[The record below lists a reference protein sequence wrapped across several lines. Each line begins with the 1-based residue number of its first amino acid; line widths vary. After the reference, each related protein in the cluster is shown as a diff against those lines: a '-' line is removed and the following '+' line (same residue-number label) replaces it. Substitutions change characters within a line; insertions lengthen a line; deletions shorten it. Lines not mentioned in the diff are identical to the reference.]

1 MSGPCREVAVKS
13 RLTDVAPPE
22 RYQEHRG
29 GHAPQQSLEMAHGGA
44 MLFSKQQQEGFR
56 EYLRLYVEEDSQKPW
71 QSKEK
76 NKRYLQA
83 VLKTIPKHVVT
94 QTDVALTY
102 ASAGF
107 VSLIDLGFI
116 YTLQGT
122 YTPRIIRGL
131 TLDLERRQI
140 FTMEACPEGS
150 FRRPGA
156 IFNPAFRFA
165 DLLEIC
171 DQASLERF
179 EAVVRAAEDRTKA
192 ATAGSKDPLVEGCR
206 GTSIDEEQE
215 FIVYLA
221 VGGLAVH
228 LRQFWIKNGTL
239 WSDSN
244 TSSCTL
250 QLSARNPL
258 IVPYHDLEPLM
269 KPGPLRE
276 ELLRLK

>member
-1 MSGPCREVAVKS
+1 
-13 RLTDVAPPE
+13 
-22 RYQEHRG
+22 
-29 GHAPQQSLEMAHGGA
+29 MARCC
-44 MLFSKQQQEGFR
+44 FPSSSKRVSANTSE
-56 EYLRLYVEEDSQKPW
+56 LYVEEDSQKPW
-71 QSKEK
+71 ESKEK

-83 VLKTIPKHVVT
+83 VLKTIPKRVVT

-102 ASAGF
+102 ASTGF

-156 IFNPAFRFA
+156 IFDPAFRFA

-179 EAVVRAAEDRTKA
+179 EAVVQAAEDRTKA

-239 WSDSN
+239 WSELEYLVLYFEVERSKPAHRP
-244 TSSCTL
+244 
-250 QLSARNPL
+250 LSRTGASHEAGTVARG
-258 IVPYHDLEPLM
+258 IAEVEVSFRRRQ
-269 KPGPLRE
+269 RE
-276 ELLRLK
+276 FV